1 MSRCVLL
8 LAAVLALGGCT
19 RVEEPL
25 ETATR
30 FVARMSCSCV
40 FVSGRTLDACLA
52 DLPAQAQWMDVA
64 LDGAGIRASVLWIEG
79 RAGFEEGRGCRLQ
92 D

>member
-1 MSRCVLL
+1 MRPALWLL
-8 LAAVLALGGCT
+8 LLPVLSGCA
-19 RVEEPL
+19 RVEEPV
-25 ETATR
+25 ETAAR

-40 FVSGRTLDACLA
+40 FVSGRPLDACLA
-52 DLPAQAQWMDVA
+52 DLPPEAQWLDVS
-64 LDGAGIRASVLWIEG
+64 LDARAVRASLLWVEG